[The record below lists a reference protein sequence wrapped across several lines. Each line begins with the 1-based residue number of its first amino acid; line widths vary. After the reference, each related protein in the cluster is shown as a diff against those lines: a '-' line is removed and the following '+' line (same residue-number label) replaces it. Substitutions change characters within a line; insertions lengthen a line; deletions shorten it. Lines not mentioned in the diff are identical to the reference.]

1 MPERYA
7 KSIAH
12 LERSRKSLAGG
23 VSSNVR
29 AGDKPLPLFF
39 DRGLGSHLWDVDGN
53 EYIDYVLGR
62 GPLFLGHTQLEVI
75 DATCRQLQRGQIY
88 AAQHELEFELSER
101 ISRIIPCADLV
112 RFGISGSEAVHV
124 ALRLARAATGRQTI
138 IKFEGQYHGWLDN
151 ILYSLSPDPTRAG
164 DERHPAALAESAGQ
178 FTSADSH
185 LVILPWNN
193 FGVLEEYLAQHG
205 NSIAAVITEPVMCN
219 TAVIPPLP
227 GYLQGMRDLCTAH
240 GIALI
245 FDEVITGFRL
255 SLSGAQG
262 YFNVVPDLTI
272 FGKAIANGMPIS
284 CLAGKEKYMGLIAS
298 GKVGHGGTYN
308 TIPPAVAGAIATLDL
323 LEFNGGSVY
332 KTVEFAGQRL
342 MNGIKSLAEKRSIPI
357 VVQGYASIFYVGF
370 SSINATGDA
379 QAIYDYR
386 SSLALNQEL
395 YSEFVCAMVDRGIRI
410 IPRGNWFL
418 SSVHSDADIDATM
431 SVVDAVF
438 LEVVSNAMREARN
451 INPPRT

>member
-1 MPERYA
+1 MSERYA
-7 KSIAH
+7 KSIAN
-12 LERSRKSLAGG
+12 LERSRKTLAGG

-62 GPLFLGHTQLEVI
+62 GPLFLGHTQQEVI
-75 DATCRQLQRGQIY
+75 DATCKQLQRGQIY

-101 ISRIIPCADLV
+101 VSRIIPCADLV
-112 RFGISGSEAVHV
+112 RFGISGSEAVHG

-151 ILYSLSPDPTRAG
+151 ILYSLSPDPMRAG
-164 DERHPAALAESAGQ
+164 DERHPATLAESAGQ
-178 FTSADSH
+178 FTGADSH

-193 FGVLEEYLAQHG
+193 VGVLEDYLSQHG
-205 NSIAAVITEPVMCN
+205 STIAAVITEPVMCN

-227 GYLQGMRDLCTAH
+227 GYLEAMRELCTAY

-255 SLSGAQG
+255 SLAGAQG
-262 YFNVVPDLTI
+262 YFDVMPDLTI

-308 TIPPAVAGAIATLDL
+308 SIPPAVAGAIATLDL
-323 LEFNGGSVY
+323 LERDAGAVY
-332 KTVEFAGQRL
+332 KTVESIGQRL
-342 MNGIKSLAEKRSIPI
+342 MSGIRSLAEKRSIPI
-357 VVQGYASIFYVGF
+357 VVQGYGSIFYMGF
-370 SSINATGDA
+370 SPLDATGDG

-386 SSLALNQEL
+386 SSLAMNQEL
-395 YSEFVCAMVDRGIRI
+395 YTGFVSAMVDRGIRI

-418 SSVHSDADIDATM
+418 SSAHSEADIDATL
-431 SVVDAVF
+431 SAVDTVF
-438 LEVVSNAMREARN
+438 AEVVSRAVHA
-451 INPPRT
+451 